1 MRRISGCCGA
11 LSGKPRDCRCAA
23 AKALL
28 TQYDRPLLRNWFG
41 ASFLRLS
48 ALECALRRAYWNGF
62 LKLSFVS
69 CPVALYPATTAA
81 ERVSFRQVNR
91 RTGHRLKHKLVDSVT
106 GETVETLD
114 KARGYEVGE
123 DRFLLVEDRELDQ
136 ARSERPPPG
145 TVQLA
150 EPPRSAPATSA
161 VRAPDPEEDDEAEE
175 EPGREADA
183 EEEEQEE
190 NAAPLVP
197 RPHNTRTIEIERF
210 VPVGQVDLRYLEKPY
225 YVVPRDA
232 IGQEAFAVI
241 REAMSRE
248 NVAGLA
254 RVVLSSRER
263 PMLVAVMGSGLC
275 GVTLRFA
282 HEVRKQA
289 EYFNVIPEMKLP
301 AEMVKLAQ
309 HIIETKSA
317 AFDPAMLE
325 DHYRNALVRILKKK
339 QAKMPAP
346 PTPVT
351 PSRENVINLMDA
363 LRRSIAAEL
372 PAKKPA
378 AGSEA
383 TRAKRRGVV
392 RHR

>member
-1 MRRISGCCGA
+1 V
-11 LSGKPRDCRCAA
+11 
-23 AKALL
+23 
-28 TQYDRPLLRNWFG
+28 F
-41 ASFLRLS
+41 
-48 ALECALRRAYWNGF
+48 ALESVLSRAYWNGF

-91 RTGHRLKHKLVDSVT
+91 RTGHRLKHQLVDSVT
-106 GETVETLD
+106 SEAVETHD

-123 DRFLLVEDRELDQ
+123 NRFLLVEDRELEQ

-150 EPPRSAPATSA
+150 EPPRPAPGPSA
-161 VRAPDPEEDDEAEE
+161 VRAAEPEENDEADEE
-175 EPGREADA
+175 QGREGDA

-197 RPHNTRTIEIERF
+197 RPQNTRTIEIERF
-210 VPVGQVDLRYLEKPY
+210 VPAGQVDLRYLEKPY

-241 REAMSRE
+241 RDAMSRE
-248 NVAGLA
+248 KVDGLG

-263 PMLVAVMGSGLC
+263 PMLVAVMDNGLC
-275 GVTLRFA
+275 GMTLRFA
-282 HEVRKQA
+282 HEVRKQE
-289 EYFNVIPEMKLP
+289 EYFSTIPEMKLP

-325 DHYRNALVRILKKK
+325 DHYRNALVRILRKK

-346 PTPVT
+346 PAPVA

-363 LRRSIAAEL
+363 LRRSIAAEP

-378 AGSEA
+378 AASKA
-383 TRAKRRGVV
+383 ARAKRRSPV